1 VRERF
6 KDRTVLVTGASRGL
20 GRAIALAFGAEGAYV
35 ALNCRASI
43 AAAEEAAEAIRA
55 SGGQAEVLPF
65 DVRDQ
70 EAVRAAVA
78 GLEQRRG
85 VVDVLV
91 NNSGIVGDN
100 WFAMADPAVLDEVMD
115 VNLGGAFRVTQAVI
129 MGMIGNGSGSI
140 VNIGSIAGMVA
151 SPGQSIYA
159 ASKGALLA
167 LGRTLGSELAPRG
180 IRVNTIVPGLID
192 AGMVKRADR
201 RRISEAAARIPMGR
215 LGRAEEVA
223 AATLFMASDDA
234 SYITG
239 QVLIIDGGITL

>member
-1 VRERF
+1 MRERF

>member
-1 VRERF
+1 MRERF

-43 AAAEEAAEAIRA
+43 AAAEEAAEVIRA

-85 VVDVLV
+85 AVDVLV